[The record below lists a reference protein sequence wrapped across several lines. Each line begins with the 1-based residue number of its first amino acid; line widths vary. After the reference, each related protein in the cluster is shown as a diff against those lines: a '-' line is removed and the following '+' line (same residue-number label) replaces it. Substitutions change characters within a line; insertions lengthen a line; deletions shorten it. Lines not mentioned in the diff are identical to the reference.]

1 VVKALEKLFGGEP
14 TLNAYNGDGE
24 YSAFTNIKEDVDGR
38 GRGGYEPPVPPN
50 PTYLPGDIKSNINSQ
65 IVKMN
70 LFTSQGEVVEFLEN
84 GTPIAFG
91 NSCVYTFA
99 TIEFSG
105 IKKYEI
111 VKEGSIAEQYYEVGV
126 TKRYPIPIEIDRP
139 LDYLDIDYLDPLY
152 LKLGYSSRGNS
163 FGFGTNRRS
172 IFGLGNSYDEYDNNL
187 QNIYNP
193 KFKYNFNPS
202 TTAIDYKY
210 AEVLNIYEYRLQD
223 DGSYRLDNTRNLD
236 SDFGS
241 ISLSFSTKT
250 KKKRD
255 IGGGGS
261 TISETIIVDQILEY
275 EIVFSSNLKNELGNN
290 VFLDYSIFSQDG
302 LILDS
307 DSISL
312 EDGNSIK
319 KISLKQLNGSRV
331 DFQLKYNNL
340 PTNYLL
346 TNIYQT
352 ASPTALVGIN
362 TPDYSKWNKQPSAFS
377 VSGELLKAGIS
388 VVTLFE
394 KEIAVERPFV
404 DIDDVYK
411 KISVQVK
418 ESDDDKTISIPFK
431 TKNAD
436 VVLLYVNGS
445 TDVISIPTSN
455 EYITL
460 SFKKDFG
467 EVYGNKTILLLAKSK
482 RYGTG
487 DSATALITF
496 TAVNDFPSITEIN
509 FPQNIDIPSFSDFNI
524 EYKVEYTS
532 FSTTTID
539 VDLLL
544 KDKSRVKLFKNLNP
558 NGEVSINVKTLRENY
573 PNWVGSDNVTL
584 IFKPFNR
591 GGAEELIG
599 NEYEVVTSLGLPGLQ
614 IDETIFSTAIFEVFA
629 EKLSVVEPEKESK
642 YLSHLSNFG
651 NDEQILISSWE
662 NDDWTLSDK
671 ETDEIGNTKVTKK
684 VDSLIL
690 KLYTPLNP
698 NILVNSTLWITKLM
712 ANPLIETVVLTEQD
726 EVKCPPIKG
735 PNFNIDVDFVSGQ
748 STAYES
754 LDNLILSGSA
764 TSTQLVSTYLTSSL
778 FSTDEL
784 NVEYV
789 SGSDYIWNNFVHFS
803 SAKERVLNFDYK
815 VKLIEAYETLID
827 SSSNGA
833 GSIAE
838 QNEIQRQQFKK
849 DLLIAGFDGFEK
861 FLYESSSM
869 GWPYNGTERR
879 LSTSNEVQNWL
890 DNVIDLAED
899 FDIEN
904 QNYVLNNIPEYIVN
918 NENNDQFILFF
929 TMIGQHF
936 DNIYFHTKAI
946 EKSRGLGYKSKDGI
960 SDKLL
965 FDILK
970 SFNWDAKNLA
980 ADSKLWEYAFG
991 IDVDGNVKNENPAKQ
1006 RTYEVWRRIVNNLP
1020 YLLKHKGTRRGIY
1033 ALLSCYGIPS
1043 SNLSILE
1050 FGGPEVGEVT
1060 KSKLVFDN
1068 LTYGL
1073 RMNNGSYI
1081 SIDWWNTNQNRKPDT
1096 IEFFVKPSEAGEYNI
1111 VSGSGWGV
1119 HVSGSANQNYGRVI
1133 LNYSGSNAISSS
1145 LLPIFNGRFFGV
1157 EVSREVSSS
1166 YHNFELN
1173 LRQADKDRTIF
1184 EDSKTISVL
1193 ATNSNW
1199 NNGYELK
1206 FGNDFTGSVDEFRL
1220 WSTPLNKERFYE
1232 HVSFP
1237 EMINGNHISASTDD
1251 LHFRL
1256 DFEYPKDLSV
1266 FQTLPNVDT
1275 NIYFGEGS
1283 DRTNYESGSSTD
1295 LYSLNPSASFSASV
1309 SGFNPAAT
1317 YPYQFEAIDRS
1328 VVLEVPDMGSSR
1340 YSTNKVRFEE
1350 QTLVSDLSCKSR
1362 ATKKAFDQAPTD
1374 SNRVGLFFSPTKEL
1388 NIDIAKSFGGINL
1401 DNYIGDP
1408 SDRYKSSYKS
1418 LDRLRNY
1425 YFKRFDDRDIYA
1437 YINLIKLYE
1446 KSMFED
1452 IKKMLPARVKATTG
1466 LLIEPHILERSKHQY
1481 IKPNGE
1487 YNEYESIIEYGD
1499 ELLSAEN
1506 IQKEVTLDTT
1516 TEYFLNGENNQYLAL
1531 IESASAEIIEG
1542 ENYQYDS
1549 LINTTTFTLAEGNS
1563 YQHTASIDAKFEEP
1577 TILTE
1582 IDLIDANTIVGQND
1596 FETLGFGIFAQSGSA
1611 IRTYYDKDGNLKK
1624 ERIRIQV
1631 VKEKK
1636 TREVLKYKVLN
1647 ANGRGDER
1655 GGFELTSSVYYESYV
1670 NVQPFSGSNQFTSS
1684 NVNIEVI
1691 PVDGYLPTHYRN
1703 TTDLTRGLQNSFFKG
1718 CKNTRATTLDGT
1730 PPVETFLTNPNTL
1743 RVNKAGRDASEP
1755 ILEVE

>member
-1466 LLIEPHILERSKHQY
+1466 LLIEPHILERNKHQY